1 MDNGWWKHEHAL
13 FRQLLSFIGLQLA
26 GDLRVRMKGTA
37 GIPELQCMEVLQAGD
52 VCAAHP
58 CGELGRLLVA
68 LDQSALDF
76 LLLGE
81 AGEHRKRQRH
91 PG

>member
-1 MDNGWWKHEHAL
+1 
-13 FRQLLSFIGLQLA
+13 
-26 GDLRVRMKGTA
+26 MKRTA
-37 GIPELQCMEVLQAGD
+37 RIPELQCMEVLQARD

-76 LLLGE
+76 LILSE
-81 AGEHRKRQRH
+81 ARERRYQ
-91 PG
+91 

>member
-1 MDNGWWKHEHAL
+1 
-13 FRQLLSFIGLQLA
+13 
-26 GDLRVRMKGTA
+26 MKGAA
-37 GIPELQCMEVLQAGD
+37 GIPELHCMEVLQPGD
-52 VCAAHP
+52 ICAAHSR
-58 CGELGRLLVA
+58 GELGRLLVA

-81 AGEHRKRQRH
+81 AGKHRKRQHH